1 MNMLLVLIFTGII
14 MAVIVIASILI
25 WYVVTMNSLR
35 RTEIKVQESL
45 SDIDVALMK
54 RHDVLLKMLDISKS
68 FAEFEK
74 ETMLETIRLRSGMS
88 MNERNKATE
97 AMDHATHILQ
107 AVAENYPELRS
118 NENFKQLQLSV
129 MDVEEHL
136 QAARRLYNS
145 NVSILNQKIVSFPS
159 SIVANRLHITQIEF
173 LEADEERRQDIKMDL
188 FSNK

>member
-14 MAVIVIASILI
+14 VAVVVIATIFI
-25 WYVVTMNSLR
+25 WYVATMNSLR

-54 RHDVLLKMLDISKS
+54 RHDVLMKMLDISKS
-68 FAEFEK
+68 FAQFEK
-74 ETMLETIRLRSGMS
+74 DTMLETIRLRSGMS
-88 MNERNKATE
+88 INERNQATE
-97 AMDHATHILQ
+97 AMDHASHILQ

-136 QAARRLYNS
+136 QAARRLYNG
-145 NVSILNQKIVSFPS
+145 NVSNLNQKIVSFPS

-173 LEADEERRQDIKMDL
+173 LEAEAEKRQDIKMNL
-188 FSNK
+188 L